1 MKWRGGYRATS
12 HPSTHFRPCV
22 GVAPV
27 APLLC
32 PKVQSG
38 PPILMIFLFM
48 AHENLMKYPSIIN
61 IKIIFF
67 HIPSS
72 LLVSCFERILD
83 VPMYIKI
90 HVILRTDF
98 D

>member
-1 MKWRGGYRATS
+1 M
-12 HPSTHFRPCV
+12 
-22 GVAPV
+22 

-32 PKVQSG
+32 PKVQRC

-67 HIPSS
+67 HILSS
-72 LLVSCFERILD
+72 LLVSCLERMLD
-83 VPMYIKI
+83 VPTYIKI
-90 HVILRTDF
+90 PVILRTDF